1 MDWIEKLPG
10 NLFFQSNSQTVFQ
23 AITHYHPPTSKQ
35 TFRAYKYVVRPIYL
49 YRYVLLYIL
58 TFSYSLGISHIQK
71 ERRLSLKYIN
81 GSRNMIIYRYSTQV
95 IWGDTLVC
103 SIATQYAMQYSKLA
117 HILYILIIIHKYS
130 NFVCIIT
137 CISSHKYNNTTGLY
151 ERSPLHND
159 YQYQVGTRWI
169 ASPLVD
175 DVREESRSRST
186 RLAFEAA
193 GGRSLPSTSF
203 TK

>member
-49 YRYVLLYIL
+49 YKYDVLLYIL
-58 TFSYSLGISHIQK
+58 TFSYSLGKSHIQK

-81 GSRNMIIYRYSTQV
+81 GSRNMIIYRQQV

-103 SIATQYAMQYSKLA
+103 SIATAA
-117 HILYILIIIHKYS
+117 HTICYVQQVSTLLFIFFDNTYTNTVTLYVL
-130 NFVCIIT
+130 
-137 CISSHKYNNTTGLY
+137 
-151 ERSPLHND
+151 
-159 YQYQVGTRWI
+159 
-169 ASPLVD
+169 
-175 DVREESRSRST
+175 
-186 RLAFEAA
+186 
-193 GGRSLPSTSF
+193 
-203 TK
+203 